1 MVSGVRLRAQSQS
14 AHRGT
19 ALLSFGPVRPRAKPK
34 RWGAD
39 NTAWFPAFVPAH
51 KAKAQHLPHFLRSH
65 TPFVPARSQSGLL
78 TTRCSEGTFI
88 PAREAMPLPSQGLTQ
103 FCLPFIPAREAMP
116 ADTQREESREARSS
130 PRARQCRTSA
140 GPKPSPSPFIP
151 AREAMPVLHLP
162 STDACFHPRAR
173 QCPAPSGS
181 DAQKSAPA
189 DGEGPFAEMVRN
201 GICDGSVCG
210 RPGRPAAAACAI
222 AGLLR
227 ADAGF
232 VPSFPLPNS
241 CR

>member
-1 MVSGVRLRAQSQS
+1 MVSGVRPRAQSQS

-88 PAREAMPLPSQGLTQ
+88 PAREAMPNLGWPETEPFAVHPRARGNAGTT
-103 FCLPFIPAREAMP
+103 FTVHRCLL
-116 ADTQREESREARSS
+116 SS
-130 PRARQCRTSA
+130 PRARQCRRSYCKSATS
-140 GPKPSPSPFIP
+140 SMLS
-151 AREAMPVLHLP
+151 
-162 STDACFHPRAR
+162 SPRAR

-201 GICDGSVCG
+201 GICDGSVCV
-210 RPGRPAAAACAI
+210 RPGRPAAAACAV

-227 ADAGF
+227 AGAGF

>member
-1 MVSGVRLRAQSQS
+1 MVSGVRPRAQSQS

-88 PAREAMPLPSQGLTQ
+88 PAREAMPRKSRDRARPAR
-103 FCLPFIPAREAMP
+103 PFIPAREAMP
-116 ADTQREESREARSS
+116 NLGWPETEPFAVH
-130 PRARQCRTSA
+130 PRARGNA
-140 GPKPSPSPFIP
+140 GVHTASPPH
-151 AREAMPVLHLP
+151 RR
-162 STDACFHPRAR
+162 CFHPRAR
-173 QCPAPSGS
+173 GNAPLQAGATHKKAPPPTARARLQKWSGM
-181 DAQKSAPA
+181 A
-189 DGEGPFAEMVRN
+189 
-201 GICDGSVCG
+201 SVTV
-210 RPGRPAAAACAI
+210 PSAAACAV

-227 ADAGF
+227 AGAGF